1 MGKKTKESSKKSTK
15 KTRCMMRCM
24 MLVLAFVILIL
35 PVVAVAENTATAAPA
50 YTFDLSPIVQ
60 AVFALLAAL
69 ITYKLVPWIKSKTT
83 AQQQQ
88 VLDAAINVAVYAAE
102 QLYGAG
108 RGEEKLDYALK
119 YLTAKGYNIGSQT
132 VKNGVEAAVKALS
145 FQQATTDALVGIP
158 LSTDTSGE

>member
-15 KTRCMMRCM
+15 KTRCMM
-24 MLVLAFVILIL
+24 LVLALVILLL
-35 PVVAVAENTATAAPA
+35 PAVALAEEAATPA
-50 YTFDLSPIVQ
+50 HTFDLSPIVQ

-69 ITYKLVPWIKSKTT
+69 ITYKLVPWIRSKTT

-102 QLYGAG
+102 QLYGSG
-108 RGEEKLDYALK
+108 NGEKKLAYALK
-119 YLTAKGYNIGSQT
+119 YLKAKGYNVDTQT